1 MNDEEKYRVVTYSD
15 FVKEVVRE
23 DKEKR
28 AAKKK
33 KQDTPRQAQR
43 IFR

>member
-33 KQDTPRQAQR
+33 RLFG
-43 IFR
+43 I

>member
-28 AAKKK
+28 AAKKQNK
-33 KQDTPRQAQR
+33 TLRVR
-43 IFR
+43 LRELLR

>member
-15 FVKEVVRE
+15 FIKEVVRK

-28 AAKKK
+28 AAKKNNK
-33 KQDTPRQAQR
+33 TLRVR
-43 IFR
+43 LRELFR

>member
-28 AAKKK
+28 AAKKNK
-33 KQDTPRQAQR
+33 TLRVR
-43 IFR
+43 LREFFR